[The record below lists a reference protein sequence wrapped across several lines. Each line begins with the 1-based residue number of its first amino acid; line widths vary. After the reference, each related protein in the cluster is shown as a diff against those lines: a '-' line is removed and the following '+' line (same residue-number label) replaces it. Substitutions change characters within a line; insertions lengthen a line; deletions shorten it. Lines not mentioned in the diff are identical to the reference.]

1 MTSRL
6 DLLTLVLVGWS
17 VAMTV
22 LGQLSLRSA
31 MASFGDASLV
41 EIAVRALTQPL
52 VWAGIVMYL
61 FSVLSWLVVLS
72 RIDLSL
78 AYPLGSINYIFVVL
92 SSALLLHEDVPP
104 LRIAGIG
111 LILLGILVI
120 ARAENRRPEE
130 DA

>member
-1 MTSRL
+1 
-6 DLLTLVLVGWS
+6 
-17 VAMTV
+17 MTV